1 MKARLWMIIGLVALL
16 CGCKAH
22 YPVAQESGKE
32 DMAYLLFT
40 SPVNMQERK

>member
-1 MKARLWMIIGLVALL
+1 MIAGLAALL

-32 DMAYLLFT
+32 DMAYLLL
-40 SPVNMQERK
+40 PVRVNMQEKK